1 MKHNPSAKPAAQES
15 SPELAV
21 ATGDGSGGDSG
32 GAASPTP
39 FAESSLEAKRLAAA
53 VLEVLAGTRGPSEA
67 AAALSIS
74 LPRYYQLEGRALE
87 GLLAACEP
95 RRGGRAR
102 GGNELAALRQECDR
116 LHREC
121 ARQQALVRAAQ
132 RSVGL
137 APPPPPPPRTAEA
150 GRKRRHRRPKARALK
165 VVAMLREPAGTAPVA
180 ESANSMPSLASPEE
194 IAESQSSD
202 AS

>member
-32 GAASPTP
+32 GAASPAP
-39 FAESSLEAKRLAAA
+39 FADSSLEAKRLAAA

-102 GGNELAALRQECDR
+102 GCNVSVPGSRHWSGQRNGRWVWR
-116 LHREC
+116 LLHHRRLGLPKRD
-121 ARQQALVRAAQ
+121 A
-132 RSVGL
+132 SVV
-137 APPPPPPPRTAEA
+137 TD
-150 GRKRRHRRPKARALK
+150 GRKPALLK
-165 VVAMLREPAGTAPVA
+165 
-180 ESANSMPSLASPEE
+180 
-194 IAESQSSD
+194 
-202 AS
+202 